1 MGKYI
6 YLFALFNI
14 AACKD
19 KKAPGISQNENV
31 RDNILKVVMEVKVLE
46 DDTFHL
52 FYFEDASQASFEVE
66 KRISVP
72 VSGSDDFQSLEFEL
86 PAHVIPSKFR
96 MDVGERDLLTPVE
109 IRDIKLNY
117 NANYVELTNSV
128 FDRFFQTNIYLEKSK
143 NTFMRKEVNGRSN
156 PFFVSTA
163 LLIKKMHIEFL
174 ISNKVSHR

>member
-6 YLFALFNI
+6 CLFALVSL

-19 KKAPGISQNENV
+19 KKVPDISQNENA
-31 RDNILKVVMEVKVLE
+31 RDNILKVVMEVKIPE
-46 DDTFHL
+46 DDTFQL
-52 FYFEDASQASFEVE
+52 FYFEDASQASYKVE

-72 VSGSDDFQSLEFEL
+72 VTRSDNFQKVEFEL
-86 PAHVIPSKFR
+86 PVKLIPYKFR
-96 MDVGERDLLTPVE
+96 IDVGEKGLQTPVE
-109 IRDIKLNY
+109 IKHIKLEYNTNY
-117 NANYVELTNSV
+117 IEIENPV

-143 NTFMRKEVNGRSN
+143 NTLIRKEVDGRSD

-174 ISNKVSHR
+174 ISTKASY

>member
-6 YLFALFNI
+6 CLFALVSL

-46 DDTFHL
+46 DDTFQL
-52 FYFEDASQASFEVE
+52 FYFEDASQDSFEVE

-86 PAHVIPSKFR
+86 PAHVIPSKLR
-96 MDVGERDLLTPVE
+96 MDVGEKGLQTPVE
-109 IRDIKLNY
+109 IKDITLEYNTNY
-117 NANYVELTNSV
+117 IQIESPV

-143 NTFMRKEVNGRSN
+143 NMLMRKEVDGRSD

-174 ISNKVSHR
+174 ISNNSSY